1 MSIRPSVALY
11 NREHPD
17 IAKVLENSEG
27 SPYSFG
33 WNQGWLDAVAGFA
46 PLALTDPDGYVI
58 SGESAEGYRDGF
70 GDYQAEL
77 RYAQAVRA
85 EG

>member
-33 WNQGWLDAVAGFA
+33 CYQGWLDAAAGFA
-46 PLALTDPDGYVI
+46 PLAPTDPDGFFLT
-58 SGESAEGYRDGF
+58 GETAEGYRDGF
-70 GDYQAEL
+70 GDYEAEL
-77 RYAQAVRA
+77 RYARAVRA